1 MRLLIGLERTEDN
14 MKDYHHFHILYRTFI
29 TTVIFIMS
37 FVLIFYGV
45 FFATTTEHSQ
55 GATLTGLVLFGTGTY
70 LLKCYFW

>member
-1 MRLLIGLERTEDN
+1 MRLLIEQEGTEDN
-14 MKDYHHFHILYRTFI
+14 MKDYHHFNIFYRTLI
-29 TTVIFIMS
+29 TTVIFILS

-55 GATLTGLVLFGTGTY
+55 GATITGLVLFGTGTY